1 MHRLRIIFEHTTI
14 EVIVFTLIAIDLVIV
29 GFLLAK

>member
-1 MHRLRIIFEHTTI
+1 MRRLRFIFEHTPI
-14 EVIVFTLIAIDLVIV
+14 EVIVFTLIAIDFVIV

>member
-1 MHRLRIIFEHTTI
+1 MRRLGIIFEHTTI
-14 EVIVFTLIAIDLVIV
+14 AVIVFTLIAIDFVIV